1 MFLQKCKTLSRQS
14 LIGTGDMEAHTIQNV
29 DTYNIHNE
37 HTNKNTL
44 TKKSLIKNE
53 IFASNKAK
61 NRKDTKN
68 HSKSNSIKTQ
78 SSNTVTRSGTTRITY
93 SIESDLNITVT
104 RTIDTNTKKVLRQV
118 PSEETIRKMKLSKT
132 YRPPPSIANGL
143 LLNNVVE

>member
-1 MFLQKCKTLSRQS
+1 MFLQKYKTLSHQL
-14 LIGTGDMEAHTIQNV
+14 LIGAGDMEAHTIQNV

-37 HTNKNTL
+37 HTDKNSL
-44 TKKSLIKNE
+44 TKKSLTRDE

-68 HSKSNSIKTQ
+68 HSKSSSIKTQ
-78 SSNTVTRSGTTRITY
+78 SSNTVTPSGTTRITY

-132 YRPPPSIANGL
+132 YRPPPSIAKGL